1 MAETAAQTP
10 WYAIQTYSG
19 HENKVQRLIERRI
32 EEEPGEGDAQEIREV
47 LVPTQEVVEIRNGKR
62 VTVTKRLYPGY
73 VLVQMVLNQRTQHVI
88 NNIQGVIK
96 FVGQGRA
103 PQPLREDEMN
113 KILGVEVETEDPDRE
128 EIPFHVDQAVEV
140 TQGPFTDFS
149 GTVQEVYPDKGKV
162 KVEVSLFGRPTSV
175 ELDYTDL
182 KGY

>member
-1 MAETAAQTP
+1 METMAETQ

-19 HENKVQRLIERRI
+19 HENKVQKLIQRRI
-32 EEEPGEGDAQEIREV
+32 DEEPGEDEEREILQV
-47 LVPTQEVVEIRNGKR
+47 IVPTQEVVEIRNGKR

-73 VLVQMVLNQRTQHVI
+73 VLVQMLLNERTQHVI

-96 FVGQGRA
+96 FVGSGKS
-103 PQPLREDEMN
+103 PQPLREDEIN
-113 KILGVEVETEDPDRE
+113 KILGVVVETEDEARE
-128 EIPFHVDQAVEV
+128 EIPFHHGQVVEV
-140 TQGPFTDFS
+140 TKGPFTDFS